1 MELYEILC
9 KSRYFEKLAAKH
21 GVTRG
26 EVEDVIFERPSIR
39 FRQKGKARGEDS
51 YLAYGASKRSAM
63 TAPKLFRRFGVC
75 LLLTLVIFVV
85 RRPVAQE
92 PSDEQ
97 AAQSPAPNQE
107 RSTDNATLNLH
118 RWGAVTLFHGLPS
131 DRVNA
136 IAEDLSGV
144 LWFGTDNG
152 LAHYDGRNV
161 EAAPNESALPSR
173 RILAL
178 KLDTRGD
185 LWIGTDAGA
194 ARLREGRIEV
204 LPETRN
210 RSAPGIASSPQG
222 EITVVTT
229 GGEIICYQ
237 EQVEKELRSE
247 SAPRNRLIATRL
259 DPNSHPLL
267 KSPNQSNAV
276 LPLTAIAATFRG
288 DWLIGS
294 SGRGLMINRANELRE
309 ASIKPPRPYF
319 ISSIYDDG
327 ERVWLAE
334 RPSNEAGGLW
344 LWKDGALTR
353 TSLDAGAITSV
364 HGGGGEL
371 WAGASKQGAFLLKV
385 ENGDVKRLEHLTFE
399 NTAGGLRSN
408 RINTIFRDREGV
420 VWFGT
425 DRGVCRYDRNS
436 FRASNVSDNPQSN
449 FVRVML
455 TAANGGTWLGAN
467 RGLFKLAASAGESG
481 ADSWV
486 EAAEMQGR
494 SIYALVENGG
504 AIWAGTSGGLFVK
517 SKDASIFTRVPST
530 PETTVTITS
539 ETEQSQP
546 PDSPQPGDGSA
557 NPQSAI
563 ANPQSRES
571 VRAIVSF
578 RGQIYAAFYARGIE
592 RIENNA
598 SGFTRAPV
606 LADAAAQRAICLA
619 VERDN
624 GVDAALW
631 FGTTDGELRRFAPD
645 NGSQTTSFTLPQKQ
659 PAADRAV
666 RAIVAS
672 GKRIWIGA
680 SQGLYLREG
689 DSIREIKPDVDVRS
703 LFVTREAT
711 PENAAREIVWIATQN
726 AGLIK
731 LLPDQY
737 VFARFDTEQGLASQQ
752 VFAVA
757 PGANNEIWIGTNRG
771 VTRHRPSAVE
781 PRLQIKRLVA
791 NQIYLPEYLTAELS
805 LPHTQRNLL
814 LEVTGVGSKTFPSQF
829 QYEFALL
836 DKNKN
841 EVKKVQ
847 THDPLFAVEN
857 LQSGPYTI
865 IARAISRDLVYSAP
879 LSVRLRIRSAP
890 FPWPTLLLATLL
902 AIAVAA
908 AVWAFRQQLRL
919 ATTNR
924 ALEKT
929 NVDLTETR
937 LRLANETETE
947 RSRIARDLHD
957 QTLADLRHL
966 LVMTDQLPN
975 STGDESAPTPA
986 VLRREIEAIS
996 SEIRHICEDLS
1007 PSALENI
1014 GFLPALESAL
1024 SNSVAQLPAEEK
1036 FAYEFVC
1043 EPNLEERLR
1052 LSHIEQIQ
1060 LYRMV
1065 QEALNNICRH
1075 ARANEVK
1082 MTARAENSTDLLI
1095 EVCDDGVGFDRARIN
1110 RTGHGI
1116 ANIRSR
1122 ANLIGARAEWND
1134 ARPGCRFEIR
1144 KPGCVSI
1151 ED

>member
-1 MELYEILC
+1 MRLPGKFGLLILF
-9 KSRYFEKLAAKH
+9 SLLSVAVFILN
-21 GVTRG
+21 
-26 EVEDVIFERPSIR
+26 
-39 FRQKGKARGEDS
+39 DS
-51 YLAYGASKRSAM
+51 S
-63 TAPKLFRRFGVC
+63 
-75 LLLTLVIFVV
+75 
-85 RRPVAQE
+85 AQE
-92 PSDEQ
+92 P
-97 AAQSPAPNQE
+97 APDPSQTLSQKLE
-107 RSTDNATLNLH
+107 KTTDTATLNLH

-136 IAEDLSGV
+136 IAEDSSGV

-152 LAHYDGRNV
+152 LVRYDGRNV
-161 EAAPNESALPSR
+161 EAAPNEAALPSR
-173 RILAL
+173 KILAL
-178 KLDTRGD
+178 KLDTRGN

-194 ARLREGRIEV
+194 AMLREGRIEV

-210 RSAPGIASSPQG
+210 RAVSGIASSPSG
-222 EITVVTT
+222 EVAVVTAN
-229 GGEIICYQ
+229 GEIIRYQ
-237 EQVEKELRSE
+237 EQAEGEYRSE
-247 SAPRNRLIATRL
+247 SAAKNRLVATKL
-259 DPNSHPLL
+259 DPNTHPLL
-267 KSPNQSNAV
+267 KSPNQSNAT
-276 LPLTAIAATFRG
+276 LPLAAITFTSAG

-294 SGRGLMINRANELRE
+294 SGRGLMINRANDLRE

-334 RPSNEAGGLW
+334 QAGSRAGGLW
-344 LWKDGALTR
+344 FWKDGALAR

-364 HGGGGEL
+364 HGGDGEL
-371 WAGASKQGAFLLKV
+371 WAGASRQGAFLLRF

-408 RINTIFRDREGV
+408 RVNVIFRDREGV

-436 FRASNVSDNPQSN
+436 FRASNVSDDPQSN

-455 TAANGGTWLGAN
+455 TAANGETWLGAN
-467 RGLFKLAASAGESG
+467 RGLFKLATGESATG

-486 EAAEMQGR
+486 EVAELQGR
-494 SIYALVENGG
+494 SIYALAEASG

-517 SKDASIFTRVPST
+517 SKDASGFTSVPSA
-530 PETTVTITS
+530 PETTITI
-539 ETEQSQP
+539 ETEAEQ
-546 PDSPQPGDGSA
+546 PQPADPSQTGDGPA

-563 ANPQSRES
+563 PNPQSRES
-571 VRAIVSF
+571 VRAVASF
-578 RGQIYAAFYARGIE
+578 RGQIYAAFYERGIE
-592 RIENNA
+592 RIENGA
-598 SGFTRAPV
+598 SGFMRTAV
-606 LADAAAQRAICLA
+606 LTDAAARRAICFA
-619 VERDN
+619 VERDSGRDN
-624 GVDAALW
+624 GADAALW
-631 FGTTDGELRRFAPD
+631 FGTTDGELRRFAMD
-645 NGSQTTSFTLPQKQ
+645 GDSQTASFTLPSKQ
-659 PAADRAV
+659 SSADRAI
-666 RAIVAS
+666 RAISVV

-680 SQGLYLREG
+680 SQGLYLRDG
-689 DSIREIKPDVDVRS
+689 DSIREVRPDLDVRS
-703 LFVTREAT
+703 LFITRQAE

-731 LLPDQY
+731 LLPREN
-737 VFARFDTEQGLASQQ
+737 VFTRFDTEQGLASQQ

-757 PGANNEIWIGTNRG
+757 PGAPDGKDEVWVGTNRG
-771 VTRHRPSAVE
+771 VVRHRPSAVE

-791 NQIYLPEYLTAELS
+791 DRIYLPEDLTAELS
-805 LPHTQRNLL
+805 LAHTQRNSL

-829 QYEFALL
+829 QYEFTLL
-836 DKNKN
+836 DKNKDAI
-841 EVKKVQ
+841 KHVQ
-847 THDPLFAVEN
+847 TRDPQFAVEE

-879 LSVRLRIRSAP
+879 LNIRLRVRSAP

-902 AIAVAA
+902 AVAVAA

-929 NVDLTETR
+929 NAELTETR

-957 QTLADLRHL
+957 QTLAELRRL
-966 LVMTDQLPN
+966 LVMTDQLPGPG
-975 STGDESAPTPA
+975 GDDSAPSPA

-1036 FAYEFVC
+1036 FIYEFVC

-1075 ARANEVK
+1075 ARARQVK
-1082 MTARAENSTDLLI
+1082 MSARTEGATDLLI

-1122 ANLIGARAEWND
+1122 ANLIGARVEWND

-1144 KPGCVSI
+1144 KRECISI
-1151 ED
+1151 ADCELRIAN